1 MRTRTFRGGIHPQY
15 GKELTCGKPVEVL
28 PAPEKVMLFMSQ
40 HVGAPAEPL
49 VKAGDVVHMGQKV
62 GEAKGFISVPIH
74 ASVSG
79 KVLSVGLEKLP
90 NGNSAM
96 AVVIENDGE
105 DRIDPGIAPLGNPED
120 VEPEKLR
127 ELMREAGLV
136 GMGGAAFP
144 THVKYQPPDGKK
156 IDTIILNGAECEP
169 FLTCDHRIMLEE
181 AKQVVDGLR
190 AMMHTAGAGKGVIS
204 IEVNKSD
211 AIAAVERAIAGDPR
225 LSVVTL
231 ATKYPQ
237 GEERMIIY
245 ATLRRIV
252 PSGGLPIDVGV
263 VVNNVATAAVFAE
276 YLETGIPLI
285 SRIVTVTGKGVKT
298 PKNLRVRLGTPIGNL
313 LEYCDGFVEAPG
325 RIIMGGPMTG
335 PAVYH
340 LNLPIMKGTS
350 GLLVQHGNEVRKHE
364 SIACVRCGKCVAVC
378 PYNLLP
384 NFLGEYAE
392 KGSLD
397 QAEAYNIMDC
407 RECGCCTFVCPSRR
421 PLMQAIKGTKSKIL
435 AKRRKTG

>member
-15 GKELTCGKPVEVL
+15 GKELTCNKPIEVL
-28 PAPEKVMLFMSQ
+28 PAPEKVVLFMSQ

-49 VKAGDVVHMGQKV
+49 VKAGDIVNMGQKI

-105 DRIDPGIAPLGNPED
+105 DRLDPGIGPFGDLED
-120 VEPEKLR
+120 IGFEKLR

-144 THVKYQPPDGKK
+144 THVKYQPPEGKT
-156 IDTIILNGAECEP
+156 IDTIVLNGAECEP
-169 FLTCDHRIMLEE
+169 FLTCDHRIMVEE
-181 AKQVVDGLR
+181 AKQVVEGLR
-190 AMMHTAGAGKGVIS
+190 AMMQAGGATKGVIAV
-204 IEVNKSD
+204 EVNKPD
-211 AIAAVERAIAGDPR
+211 AIAAIEEAIAGDPR
-225 LSVVTL
+225 LSVVPL

-237 GEERMIIY
+237 GEERMIIF
-245 ATLRRIV
+245 ATLRRTV
-252 PSGGLPIDVGV
+252 PTGGLPIDVGV
-263 VVNNVATAAVFAE
+263 VVNNVATAATFAE
-276 YLETGIPLI
+276 YLKSGIPLV
-285 SRIVTVTGKGVKT
+285 SRIVTVTGKGVT
-298 PKNLRVRLGTPIGNL
+298 VPKNLRVRLGTPIENL
-313 LEYCDGFVEAPG
+313 LETCDGLVEAPG

-340 LNLPIMKGTS
+340 LNLPVMKGTS
-350 GLLVQHGNEVRKHE
+350 GLLVQHSDEVRKNE

-384 NFLGEYAE
+384 NFLGEYAVQGE
-392 KGSLD
+392 LG

-421 PLMQAIKGTKSKIL
+421 PLMQAIKGAKSKIL
-435 AKRRKTG
+435 ARRRKTG